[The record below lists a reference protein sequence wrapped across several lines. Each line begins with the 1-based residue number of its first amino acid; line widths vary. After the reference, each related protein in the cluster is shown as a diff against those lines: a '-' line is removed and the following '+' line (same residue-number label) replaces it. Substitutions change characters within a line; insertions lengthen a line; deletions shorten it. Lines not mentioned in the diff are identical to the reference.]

1 MTTTRYVGKWKAV
14 VDCVPPEPAIKG
26 WIIKNTHKDYWRVAA
41 TMELEDFQQEGM
53 MVYCYCRNRYGTS
66 KRPAHFMALFMQ
78 AYSNRL
84 NYLSHKDRLYR
95 DNELH
100 LDTEEGTPMER
111 LHEAEAN
118 GDLQGILMVIADA
131 PTPEVRMV
139 LSSFLTEKAALLAP
153 TLRRR
158 VVKSYESPNEFICRL
173 LGFDPGVVGNIL
185 RQTKDYLHA
194 SMTTV

>member
-26 WIIKNTHKDYWRVAA
+26 WIIKETHKNYWRVAA
-41 TMELEDFQQEGM
+41 TMELEDFQQESL
-53 MVYCYCRNRYGTS
+53 MVYCYCRNRYGT
-66 KRPAHFMALFMQ
+66 KFRPAHFMALFMQ
-78 AYSNRL
+78 AFYRRL
-84 NYLSHKDRLYR
+84 NYLSRKDRLYR

-100 LDTEEGTPMER
+100 LDTEETPMER

-139 LSSFLTEKAALLAP
+139 LSSFLTEKTALLSP
-153 TLRRR
+153 VLRRR
-158 VVKSYESPNEFICRL
+158 VVKRYESPNEFICRL

-185 RQTKDYLHA
+185 RQTKEYLHA